1 MDEWMDAG
9 ACART
14 NGYVTKRKEKIDTVE
29 IVNDGRDARDSL
41 EYGNTFENTL
51 GEIERWNGM
60 EEGYL
65 HDRLNFPNFPKH
77 IY

>member
-29 IVNDGRDARDSL
+29 IVNDARDIL
-41 EYGNTFENTL
+41 EYGNTFENTP
-51 GEIERWNGM
+51 G
-60 EEGYL
+60 
-65 HDRLNFPNFPKH
+65 K
-77 IY
+77 